1 MKLRI
6 NWAHKRAKH
15 AIERMW
21 LRGVSLK
28 EVETAI
34 QHGKRAFQRQTG
46 LIRSLY
52 SHFEVIFAEKRFGD
66 TRKIYP
72 VTIKLK

>member
-1 MKLRI
+1 MEIRI
-6 NWAHKRAKH
+6 NWEHKRAKH

-34 QHGKRAFQRQTG
+34 QRGKREFQRKTG
-46 LIRSLY
+46 LIRALY
-52 SHFEVIFAEKRFGD
+52 SHFEVIFDEKRFGD
-66 TRKIYP
+66 IRKIFP

>member
-1 MKLRI
+1 MKVRI
-6 NWAHKRAKH
+6 NWEHKRAKH
-15 AIERMW
+15 AVERMW

-34 QHGKRAFQRQTG
+34 RQGKRAFQRETG
-46 LIRSLY
+46 LIRTLY
-52 SHFEVIFAEKRFGD
+52 SHFEVVFDEKRFGD
-66 TRKIYP
+66 IRKIFP